1 MKIELDIDKK
11 YDETSVV
18 IKSKKLTEEV
28 LEVLEKLK
36 NEKSQKFL
44 GKKNDKI
51 YFLNP
56 SDIIC
61 FYSNEQ
67 KILADTDEG
76 SFEVKMKLYE
86 IEEKLENMSFVRCSK
101 FAIVNIEKINNI
113 ELSFGGSL
121 IINLVNGKRE
131 SISRRYVKKV
141 KEYLGM
147 EGK

>member
-18 IKSKKLTEEV
+18 IKSRNITEEV
-28 LEVLEKLK
+28 IEILEKLK
-36 NEKSQKFL
+36 NEKSQKLL

-56 SDIIC
+56 NDIIC

-67 KILADTDEG
+67 KIFADTDEG
-76 SFEVKMKLYE
+76 NFEIKMKLYE
-86 IEEKLENMSFVRCSK
+86 IEEELKKMSFVRCSK

-121 IINLVNGKRE
+121 IINLVNGRRE
-131 SISRRYVKKV
+131 TISRRYVKKV

-147 EGK
+147 EGR

>member
-18 IKSKKLTEEV
+18 IKSRNITEEV
-28 LEVLEKLK
+28 LEILEKLK

-56 SDIIC
+56 NDIIC

-67 KILADTDEG
+67 KIFADTDEG
-76 SFEVKMKLYE
+76 NFEIKMKLYE
-86 IEEKLENMSFVRCSK
+86 IEEELKKMSFVRCSK

-121 IINLVNGKRE
+121 IINLVNGRRE
-131 SISRRYVKKV
+131 TISRRYVKKV

-147 EGK
+147 EGR